1 MAHSFKEYSPP
12 WWAEQGGGSPSI
24 QIHCI
29 HSQEGERREMNID
42 AQLTFSV
49 FFFVC
54 LPQSKT
60 SAHGMV
66 LSTMSAG
73 LPTSVNII

>member
-49 FFFVC
+49 FFFF
-54 LPQSKT
+54 LPNYKNN
-60 SAHGMV
+60 ANEMV
-66 LSTMSAG
+66 RTTMRRFRVS
-73 LPTSVNII
+73 